1 MKEILY
7 DQIPSLDLANF
18 YRGDKAQKDK
28 FVAELG
34 EAYNN
39 IGFVAIRN
47 HFLTDDIQQ
56 RLYTAIKK
64 FFALPDDVKKK
75 YENMA
80 LAGQRGYIGKG
91 KEHAKGRN
99 TGDLK
104 EFFHVGQELPP
115 DELKKEGYPGNI
127 WPSEVPELKTISV
140 EVYKAL
146 EKTGLY
152 MLRAIALYLNLPE
165 TYFDDKIRNGN
176 SILRPIH
183 YYPIED
189 PDSVPADAVRAAE
202 HGDINLITLLMGASA
217 DGLQVLRRDGKWI
230 PITALPDQ
238 LVVNVGDMLERL
250 TNKKLKSTIH
260 RVVNPPRHLM
270 NTPRYSIPFFMHP
283 RSEMSLASLKECVDP
298 ENPKRWDD
306 ITAGEFLDQRLAEIG
321 LKKK

>member
-1 MKEILY
+1 MKDILY
-7 DQIPSLDLANF
+7 NEIPSLDLADF
-18 YRGDKAQKDK
+18 YKGDEARKKK
-28 FVAELG
+28 FVNELG
-34 EAYNN
+34 SAFHN
-39 IGFVAIRN
+39 IGFVAIKN
-47 HFLTDDIQQ
+47 HFLTDEMQHK
-56 RLYTAIKK
+56 LYAAIKRV
-64 FFALPDDVKKK
+64 FALPDHVKQK
-75 YENMA
+75 YERPG

-104 EFFHVGQELPP
+104 EFYHVGQELDPAQ
-115 DELKKEGYPGNI
+115 LAKEGYPGNI
-127 WPSEVPELKTISV
+127 WPEEVPELKDVSM

-152 MLRAIALYLNLPE
+152 MLRAIAIYLNLPE
-165 TYFDDKIRNGN
+165 NYFDDKIRNGN

-183 YYPIED
+183 YYPIEN
-189 PDSVPADAVRAAE
+189 PEAVPSDAVRAAE

-260 RVVNPPRHLM
+260 RVVNPPRNLM

-283 RSEMSLASLKECVDP
+283 RSEMSLTALATCVTP
-298 ENPKRWDD
+298 EEPKIWED
-306 ITAGEFLDQRLAEIG
+306 ITAGEFLDQRLREIG
-321 LKKK
+321 LKK

>member
-1 MKEILY
+1 MPEILY
-7 DQIPSLDLANF
+7 DEVPSLDLANF
-18 YRGDKAQKDK
+18 TGGDPEKKKK
-28 FVAELG
+28 FVADLG
-34 EAYNN
+34 AAYNN

-47 HFLTDDIQQ
+47 HYLTDELSA
-56 RLYTAIKK
+56 RLYATIKK
-64 FFALPDDVKKK
+64 FFALSDDVKQK
-75 YENMA
+75 YEIPG

-104 EFFHVGQELPP
+104 EFYHIGQTVEGDDPIKSEYP
-115 DELKKEGYPGNI
+115 DNV
-127 WPSEVPELKTISV
+127 WPSEIQEFREIGL
-140 EVYKAL
+140 EVYKRL
-146 EKTGLY
+146 EKTGVQ

-165 TYFDDKIRNGN
+165 NYFDSRVKNGN

-183 YYPIED
+183 YFPIED
-189 PDSVPADAVRAAE
+189 PTSVPPDAVRAAE

-238 LVVNVGDMLERL
+238 LVVNVGDMLERH

-260 RVVNPPRHLM
+260 RVVNPPVHLM

-283 RSEMSLASLKECVDP
+283 RSEMSLAALPDCVDQ
-298 ENPKRWDD
+298 NHPKLWGD
-306 ITAGEFLDQRLAEIG
+306 ITAGEFLTQRLKEIG
-321 LKKK
+321 LKK

>member
-1 MKEILY
+1 MSEQLY
-7 DQIPSLDLANF
+7 DQIPSLDLADFNS
-18 YRGDKAQKDK
+18 GDPAKKKK
-28 FVAELG
+28 FVEELG
-34 EAYNN
+34 AAYNS
-39 IGFVAIRN
+39 IGFVAIRG
-47 HFLTDDIQQ
+47 HYLTDDLTEK
-56 RLYTAIKK
+56 LYSAIKR
-64 FFALPDDVKKK
+64 FFAQPDQLKQK
-75 YENMA
+75 YEIPG

-104 EFFHVGQELPP
+104 EFYHVGQQVEDNDPI
-115 DELKKEGYPGNI
+115 KKEYPDNV
-127 WPSEVPELKTISV
+127 WPAEIPEFREIST
-140 EVYKAL
+140 EVYRRL
-146 EKTGLY
+146 EKTGVQ
-152 MLRAIALYLNLPE
+152 MLKAIAIYLGLPE
-165 TYFDDKIRNGN
+165 DYFDSRVRHGN

-183 YYPIED
+183 YFPIED

-230 PITALPDQ
+230 AITALPEQ

-283 RSEMSLASLKECVDP
+283 RSEMSLAALPATVDKEH
-298 ENPKRWDD
+298 PKLWDD
-306 ITAGEFLDQRLAEIG
+306 ITAGEFLNQRLREIG
-321 LKKK
+321 LKK

>member
-1 MKEILY
+1 MADILY
-7 DQIPSLDLANF
+7 DQVPSLDLADFTGN
-18 YRGDKAQKDK
+18 DPEKKKK
-28 FVAELG
+28 FVAALG

-47 HFLTDDIQQ
+47 HYLSDGLSAELYDI
-56 RLYTAIKK
+56 IKK
-64 FFALPDDVKKK
+64 FFSLQDSVKQK
-75 YENMA
+75 YEIPG

-104 EFFHVGQELPP
+104 EFYHVGQTVVGDDPIKKEYPDNVWP
-115 DELKKEGYPGNI
+115 DEL
-127 WPSEVPELKTISV
+127 PEFKTIAL
-140 EVYKAL
+140 EVYKQL
-146 EKTGLY
+146 ERTGVQ

-165 TYFDDKIRNGN
+165 NYFDDKVKHGN

-183 YYPIED
+183 YFPIEN

-230 PITALPDQ
+230 PITALPEQ
-238 LVVNVGDMLERL
+238 LVVNVGDMLERH

-270 NTPRYSIPFFMHP
+270 NKPRFSIPFFMHP
-283 RSEMSLASLKECVDP
+283 RSEMNLTALPGCVDAQH
-298 ENPKRWDD
+298 PKLWDD
-306 ITAGEFLDQRLAEIG
+306 ITAGEFLNQRLREIG
-321 LKKK
+321 LKK